1 MKIILKYITLTILG
15 VVLFVWTSRAALPE
29 RPSGGIGGE
38 AVLLALPLFWWV
50 VERTARDLIADFKRM
65 QAEIREDGGEN
76 NGSRS

>member
-1 MKIILKYITLTILG
+1 MKAFLKYITLTILG
-15 VVLFVWTSRAALPE
+15 IVMFVWTSRAALPE

-38 AVLLALPLFWWV
+38 AVLLALPLFWWL

-65 QAEIREDGGEN
+65 RDEIREDGGDN